1 MIESRVSSL
10 GFVRK
15 ESSTTKEETS
25 TTTLQKD
32 TWGRYGEG
40 ARALAYILSVELW
53 KSLGL
58 ECGVSKDVKRVEL
71 GSALPAAQC
80 EGLLNQQ

>member
-25 TTTLQKD
+25 TTTLQTD

-58 ECGVSKDVKRVEL
+58 DVGCQKMSKGWSWDQHFLLHNVK
-71 GSALPAAQC
+71 GC
-80 EGLLNQQ
+80 